1 MDIKQTRLDKK
12 VNVKKIEKDLN
23 IEHEVYMQLEDDYKH
38 CNAYLVY
45 KVCCY
50 LGVKLDNL

>member
-1 MDIKQTRLDKK
+1 MDIKQIRLNK
-12 VNVKKIEKDLN
+12 NVTVEKLEKDLN
-23 IEHEVYMQLEDDYKH
+23 IERGLYMQLEDDYH
-38 CNAYLVY
+38 NCNAFLVY